1 MCVGSD
7 NYLPSFTKHR
17 LCHEN
22 LLTSLTRRVLSILES
37 RYFRHT
43 SISFVFPHQS
53 RVMGLGTD
61 SMLPIYV
68 APQSSSRAQQD
79 IILFL
84 MIMVNM
90 QSMKVLHYTVI
101 GRKSR
106 NIMAKLRLFYKVYV
120 CAMHIVHIDIILKYR
135 QRQRLL
141 IILKKL

>member
-1 MCVGSD
+1 MDGTRF
-7 NYLPSFTKHR
+7 LF
-17 LCHEN
+17 
-22 LLTSLTRRVLSILES
+22 LLW
-37 RYFRHT
+37 
-43 SISFVFPHQS
+43 FPEKS
-53 RVMGLGTD
+53 GRGIKLWNTLYV
-61 SMLPIYV
+61 V

-141 IILKKL
+141 IILKKLWWNQEKSVEDFKIVTIWSSSNSWKL

>member
-1 MCVGSD
+1 
-7 NYLPSFTKHR
+7 
-17 LCHEN
+17 
-22 LLTSLTRRVLSILES
+22 
-37 RYFRHT
+37 
-43 SISFVFPHQS
+43 
-53 RVMGLGTD
+53 MGLIFIFTLVSRKIRGDIKLWNT
-61 SMLPIYV
+61 LYV

-120 CAMHIVHIDIILKYR
+120 CAMQIVHIDIILKYR

-141 IILKKL
+141 IILKKLWWNQKKVLRTLKLSQFDHLQILERDEEITTFSKNNIW